1 MINPCLLFQV
11 APCMNTNMYNHPL
24 TEMQLNQLR
33 SWGVD
38 VIEPVEKL
46 LACGDIGN
54 LFNKY

>member
-1 MINPCLLFQV
+1 
-11 APCMNTNMYNHPL
+11 MNTNMYNHPL

-33 SWGVD
+33 SWDVD

-54 LFNKY
+54 LFYKY

>member
-1 MINPCLLFQV
+1 
-11 APCMNTNMYNHPL
+11 MNTNMYNHPL